1 MSIEILELKSK
12 ALSGNPLGDP
22 STRRVPVYLP
32 PSYPEKRYPVY
43 VLLAGFTGTGESHL
57 QRGPWQEP
65 IQDRLDRLIRSG
77 AMRESIVVM
86 PDPFTRYGGSQYL
99 NSTATGRYE
108 DHVTRELV
116 PHVDKRY
123 PTTGVRGVVGKS
135 SGGYGA
141 LVLAMRHP
149 ELFQA
154 VACHS
159 GDLFFEYCYLPD
171 FPKAQDIFRR
181 HGGCARFLRAWE
193 KMPKRLA
200 GNLHAAVNTLAM
212 ASCYSPNPR
221 SALGFD
227 LPFDE
232 ATGALRPEVWRR
244 WKAWDP
250 VEMLDRHAAALRKA
264 RLVYLDCGTRDQ
276 FGLHHGARIFAAKA
290 RALGVKLRHEEFE
303 DDHSGLS
310 YRYDRSLP
318 LLAAALQRNSH
329 SLSLRAAKGSGTF
342 AAPSGGS
349 GSPRRRARGGTR
361 RG

>member
-1 MSIEILELKSK
+1 LSVEILDFESQ
-12 ALSGNPLGDP
+12 ALRGNPLGDP
-22 STRRVPVYLP
+22 RTRRVPVYLP
-32 PSYPEKRYPVY
+32 PSYPEKRYPVIF
-43 VLLAGFTGTGESHL
+43 LLAGFTGTGESHL
-57 QRGPWQEP
+57 QKSAWQET
-65 IQDRLDRLIRSG
+65 IEERLDRLIRSR
-77 AMRESIVVM
+77 AMREAIVVI
-86 PDPFTRYGGSQYL
+86 PDGFTRYGGSQYL

-108 DHVTRELV
+108 EHLVRELV

-123 PTTGVRGVVGKS
+123 PTNGRRALAGKS

-141 LVLAMRHP
+141 LVTAMRHP

-171 FPKAQDIFRR
+171 FPKAQDVFRK
-181 HGGCARFLRAWE
+181 HGGCERFLRAWE

-200 GNLHAAVNTLAM
+200 GNLHAALNTLAM

-221 SALGFD
+221 APLGFD
-227 LPFDE
+227 LPIDE

-250 VEMLDRHAAALRKA
+250 VELLDKHAAGLKKL

-290 RALGVKLRHEEFE
+290 RKLGVKLRHEEFD
-303 DDHSGLS
+303 DDHSGIS
-310 YRYDRSLP
+310 YRYDRSFP
-318 LLAAALQRNSH
+318 LLSKALR
-329 SLSLRAAKGSGTF
+329 
-342 AAPSGGS
+342 
-349 GSPRRRARGGTR
+349 
-361 RG
+361 